1 MFREELK
8 TRKERKM
15 PKINTIIEGFD
26 DMSVEEQLAAV
37 RALDIPEKV
46 NLADYV
52 KKSVFDAKA
61 SEASE
66 LSKKL
71 KSQMSDEDKE
81 KEDMKE
87 QIAALQEK
95 YDTLS
100 ATHNETLKEIRI
112 AQYKA
117 NFIAQGYDE
126 ALAQETANALEAGEM
141 DKVLANNKRFAD
153 ALSAKIKA
161 DLMKGDPHP
170 SGGVGGKAE
179 DVAIQKAKEIGKAK
193 AEQRKITDDVMKH
206 YI

>member
-1 MFREELK
+1 
-8 TRKERKM
+8 M
-15 PKINTIIEGFD
+15 PKINTATIEGFD
-26 DMSVEEQLAAV
+26 NMSVEEKLTALLAV
-37 RALDIPEKV
+37 DIPEEV

-71 KSQMSDEDKE
+71 KSQMSDEDKA

-141 DKVLANNKRFAD
+141 DKVLANNKKFAD

>member
-1 MFREELK
+1 
-8 TRKERKM
+8 M